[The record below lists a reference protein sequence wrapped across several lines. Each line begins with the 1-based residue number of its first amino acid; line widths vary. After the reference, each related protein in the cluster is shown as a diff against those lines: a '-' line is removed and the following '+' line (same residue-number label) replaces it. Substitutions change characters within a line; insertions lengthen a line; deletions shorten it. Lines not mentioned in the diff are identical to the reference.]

1 MPFDLKG
8 AVAVVTGASRGVG
21 RGVALGL
28 CASGATVHITGRTE
42 AEGHSKEAGLAGSL
56 KRTADEC
63 NTSERCFPHVC
74 DHLDDTQT
82 KRVFQEILDRDHHI
96 DILVNSV
103 WGGYEAMVDER
114 GRFTWMLPF
123 WQQPMTRWDRMLA
136 AGLRAR
142 YFAAQEAARHMV
154 RQRSGSIV
162 NVSSV
167 ASEVAMPGLAP
178 YGMAKAGVNNLTR
191 TMAADYGARGVRV
204 NCVCVGFVRSDGFA
218 RAMTAIG
225 RDPDEVAAE
234 SNAIGRVGTT
244 DEVAYPILFLVSRA
258 AGFISGEIV
267 HLNGGPRVTG
277 PW

>member
-1 MPFDLKG
+1 VGASETLVSADAFDLTG
-8 AVAVVTGASRGVG
+8 QVAVVTGGGTGIGQATSLVLAAHGADIVVASRRVDNLEQTATRVRDLG
-21 RGVALGL
+21 RRALVQQTDVRNPEECRQL
-28 CASGATVHITGRTE
+28 IATVVQQLGR
-42 AEGHSKEAGLAGSL
+42 
-56 KRTADEC
+56 
-63 NTSERCFPHVC
+63 
-74 DHLDDTQT
+74 
-82 KRVFQEILDRDHHI
+82 I
-96 DILVNSV
+96 DILVNNAGGSRDFPLDEWTTEAFDNSISLNLRSV
-103 WGGYEAMVDER
+103 FV
-114 GRFTWMLPF
+114 LS
-123 WQQPMTRWDRMLA
+123 
-136 AGLRAR
+136 
-142 YFAAQEAARHMV
+142 QEAARHMV